1 MGEERWW
8 ELSGTPM
15 LDDKHK
21 FLGFRGVGSD
31 ITEKRK
37 SSEKIA
43 YLARFDTLTSLPNRL
58 QLTEALSAALAYA
71 EQWRTRCA
79 LLMVDLDR
87 RSEERR
93 VGKECVRPCRYGWS
107 PSS

>member
-58 QLTEALSAALAYA
+58 PLTEALSAALDYA
-71 EQWRTRCA
+71 DRWRTRSA
-79 LLMVDLDR
+79 LLQIGR
-87 RSEERR
+87 AH
-93 VGKECVRPCRYGWS
+93 VRTPITNAHLVCS
-107 PSS
+107 ILLEKKKNK